1 MRRPAPPSLML
12 TASQWGQ
19 HFATWR
25 KLLDLTSQ
33 DVAERAGI
41 HRQTVSKIENGD
53 PRVRYEDFIRVA
65 RAIGLLE
72 RITDAIDPMETEF
85 GKVRAEVALK
95 KRVRK

>member
-1 MRRPAPPSLML
+1 MRRPTPPILIVS
-12 TASQWGQ
+12 AKQWGQ

-25 KLLDLTSQ
+25 KLLELTSQ
-33 DVAERAGI
+33 DVAERAGV

-53 PRVRYEDFIRVA
+53 TSIRYEDFIRVA

-72 RITDAIDPMETEF
+72 KITEAIDPMETEF

>member
-1 MRRPAPPSLML
+1 MRRPTPPVLKI

-53 PRVRYEDFIRVA
+53 TSVRYDDFIRVA

-72 RITDAIDPMETEF
+72 KITEAIDPMETEF
-85 GKVRAEVALK
+85 GKVRAEAALK